1 MLISR
6 IKVVD
11 LGRAFAGPSAGMWLG
26 DLGADVIKI
35 ETGPNGDSLR
45 NQSPGYAP
53 DMSGY
58 FCTANRNKRSLRLDL
73 RHPGG
78 RKVLA
83 ALLADADVLVENF
96 RPGVLEAMG
105 LDDDTIAR
113 DYPRLVALR
122 ISAYGDVGPMS
133 ARAGVDQLVQGASG
147 LMSITGTP
155 DTGPIRSGIAVCDV
169 IGGLCGAMGV
179 LGALMERETSGK
191 GQIVRTSLLE
201 AMMSTMS
208 VQAGKYFA
216 GGADPG
222 PEGNRHPSSALY
234 GLFETADG
242 HIQIQCTRD
251 EHVKALAGF
260 LGRTDWL
267 DDPRFVSYAARARNR
282 LDVNAI
288 AEGEIRK
295 HATRDVEA
303 FLLSSDIPHGAVL
316 SVAEAFAQPQAVA
329 LQMVQAMQATGG
341 LELKAPRP
349 PWRYSRTP
357 TEMRHPVPRLGEHTQ
372 AIIDELG
379 LADDPEVRA
388 AVNAYETG

>member
-1 MLISR
+1 MLLPG

-26 DLGADVIKI
+26 DLGAEVIKI
-35 ETGPNGDSLR
+35 ETGETGDSLR
-45 NQSPGYAP
+45 SQSPAYAP
-53 DMSGY
+53 DLSGY
-58 FCTANRNKRSLRLDL
+58 FCTANRNKRSLQINL
-73 RHPGG
+73 RQPGG
-78 RKVLA
+78 RKVLT
-83 ALLADADVLVENF
+83 ALLKEADVLVENF

-105 LDDDTIAR
+105 LDDDSIAR

-179 LGALMERETSGK
+179 LGALMEREHSGK

-216 GGADPG
+216 SGTDP
-222 PEGNRHPSSALY
+222 EAQGNRHPSSALY
-234 GLFETADG
+234 GLFKTADG

-251 EHVKALAGF
+251 EHVKALTSF
-260 LGRTDWL
+260 LGCPGWL
-267 DDPRFVSYAARARNR
+267 DDPRFASYAARAKNR
-282 LDVNAI
+282 AEVNAI
-288 AEGEIRK
+288 AEAEIAK
-295 HATRDVEA
+295 HPTAKVEE
-303 FLLSSDIPHGAVL
+303 FLIENDIPHGAVL
-316 SVAEAFAQPQAVA
+316 SVAEAFAQPQAMA
-329 LQMVQAMQATGG
+329 LNMIQTMQAAGG
-341 LELKAPRP
+341 IEIKAPRP

-357 TEMRHPVPRLGEHTQ
+357 TELRHPVPRLGEHTGD
-372 AIIDELG
+372 IIAELG
-379 LADDPEVRA
+379 LDDDDDVRA
-388 AVNAYETG
+388 AISAAAP